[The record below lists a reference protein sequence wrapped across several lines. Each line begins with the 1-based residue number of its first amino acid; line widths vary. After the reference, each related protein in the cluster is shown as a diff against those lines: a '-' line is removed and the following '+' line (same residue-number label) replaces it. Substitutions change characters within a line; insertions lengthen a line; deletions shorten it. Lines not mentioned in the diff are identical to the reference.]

1 MVRMVRYKMRWGS
14 WMGWGVWC
22 MGRLVFDYLDVF
34 AGGDVLNFLEVA
46 EE

>member
-1 MVRMVRYKMRWGS
+1 MVRMVRGKLEWG
-14 WMGWGVWC
+14 WCVLC